1 LNLKILH
8 PCPQCG
14 GEVSLEET
22 DRMLACP
29 YCRVRLHMTSEGP
42 FRYALNVEKPQG
54 ELIYLPYWRFKG
66 IIYRAVAFK
75 IDPQIL
81 DATMLAL
88 SGIGA
93 PRSLGLRPQTLPTKF
108 ALRTLP
114 GAFSKPDMVFDK
126 ALVQI
131 EKQVATIKKP
141 EEEYEK
147 AYIGETASLV
157 FAPYYLNKNTLVDA
171 ILNKPLGNMPD
182 SAVSAIN
189 STLVKSPNWEPRFLS
204 AMCPY
209 CGWDLKGDKQ
219 ACIFVCGGC
228 RTAWQPK
235 GTQFKQVAVGTIVGE
250 GEHVVYLPFWRI
262 EPEVEGMELSS
273 LADLIRIANIPKAVQ
288 PGWDQI
294 PFVFWIPAFKVH
306 PHLFLRISRQVTTSP
321 FTGEIETVTPPSQTH
336 AVNLPLAEAVQSL
349 KVVLATFGKPHR
361 TVFQRLPRINIKPKK
376 AMLVFAPCVVQGSE
390 LVAQELGFAVSR
402 QALIAGKDL

>member
-1 LNLKILH
+1 
-8 PCPQCG
+8 
-14 GEVSLEET
+14 
-22 DRMLACP
+22 
-29 YCRVRLHMTSEGP
+29 
-42 FRYALNVEKPQG
+42 
-54 ELIYLPYWRFKG
+54 
-66 IIYRAVAFK
+66 
-75 IDPQIL
+75 
-81 DATMLAL
+81 
-88 SGIGA
+88 
-93 PRSLGLRPQTLPTKF
+93 
-108 ALRTLP
+108 
-114 GAFSKPDMVFDK
+114 
-126 ALVQI
+126 
-131 EKQVATIKKP
+131 
-141 EEEYEK
+141 
-147 AYIGETASLV
+147 
-157 FAPYYLNKNTLVDA
+157 VDA